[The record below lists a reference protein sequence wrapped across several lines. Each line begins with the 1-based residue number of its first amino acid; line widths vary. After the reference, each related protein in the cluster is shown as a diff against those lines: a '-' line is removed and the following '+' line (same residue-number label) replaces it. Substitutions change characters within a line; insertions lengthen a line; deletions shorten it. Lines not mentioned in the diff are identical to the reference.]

1 MCTGHRFVLPRSAA
15 LGSDFLSNTL
25 SADFLES
32 STGVVRLP
40 EVRAEVL
47 EKVCEYLV
55 YKERYKATK
64 GEIPDFKERVKPE
77 IALELCVR
85 LAFAVLVPVWRSD
98 RRRSTPRLMASDY
111 LEC

>member
-1 MCTGHRFVLPRSAA
+1 M
-15 LGSDFLSNTL
+15 
-25 SADFLES
+25 
-32 STGVVRLP
+32 
-40 EVRAEVL
+40 RAEVV

-77 IALELCVR
+77 IALELCVAAPSPLR
-85 LAFAVLVPVWRSD
+85 LSLSSSESVSLTCLRT
-98 RRRSTPRLMASDY
+98 RRLMASDY

>member
-1 MCTGHRFVLPRSAA
+1 MADQPDWVTLVSADGHRFILPRSAA

-32 STGVVRLP
+32 ATGVVRLP
-40 EVRAEVL
+40 EMRAEVV

-77 IALELCVR
+77 IALEL
-85 LAFAVLVPVWRSD
+85 
-98 RRRSTPRLMASDY
+98 LMASDY